1 MSNVFSISLLFFF
14 FFLLCINGLVSL
26 SLLFLV
32 RPRPRPVR
40 PVRPTRPKGLWFC
53 LLDIHSIFRF
63 SFFFLFTTFLVVNGT
78 VSLEKLNL
86 GLTNAQLLIFSN

>member
-1 MSNVFSISLLFFF
+1 M
-14 FFLLCINGLVSL
+14 GLYLL

-63 SFFFLFTTFLVVNGT
+63 SFFFPFTAFLVVNGI

-86 GLTNAQLLIFSN
+86 GLTNAPLLIFSN